1 VQEALVQ
8 QLTASCG
15 GVKVTKQAQQRLSYV
30 LALWCVVPAVAW
42 CACPDGSP
50 DPSLTRIVPCDALPR
65 YNRQEATGCDLAAP
79 GAEPAGDFALPPSSA
94 NLLEEPGAACARL
107 FDGFQM
113 SSAKRRRV
121 AEPEPEEALPGGL
134 EGDAASTWTPVRVL
148 QVDEHH
154 HVLQADVFKTALQDQ
169 AGLVLV
175 NFDSHD
181 DLGVPP
187 PSPGLGSQEAGTLQG
202 ASDVGTWIVPLLA
215 HRAVRTVVWV
225 TAWANIPRKKFNAHV
240 VRFPCGK
247 LAIGGAGVPKIW
259 RSLWGDD
266 FTTDPAPASGK
277 PGGPVVHPFRVVVVD
292 VEGAAS
298 ALKDELRLL
307 YNGRKPLGS
316 STSCVL
322 SVDIDYFST
331 RNPALRSLPFSDHP
345 SFAKAIWRLA
355 RTVPIMEGDAFH
367 AALTRLVV
375 PGEDPH
381 EVAAAIAACAVGTD
395 YEDPL
400 PRHELLS
407 TVHAAVERF
416 KKLSRGQRQDAY
428 GALLRAH
435 LADHQATPAELK
447 QLMESFQAAVTV
459 MMAQPG
465 ASREVVLAR
474 SEMYTTKRQAQ
485 DILHNA
491 LDILQVLP

>member
-1 VQEALVQ
+1 M
-8 QLTASCG
+8 
-15 GVKVTKQAQQRLSYV
+15 
-30 LALWCVVPAVAW
+30 
-42 CACPDGSP
+42 
-50 DPSLTRIVPCDALPR
+50 
-65 YNRQEATGCDLAAP
+65 
-79 GAEPAGDFALPPSSA
+79 LPPLSLA
-94 NLLEEPGAACARL
+94 HFLKEPGAACARL
-107 FDGFQM
+107 FDGFPM

-121 AEPEPEEALPGGL
+121 AAQEPGEALLTGL
-134 EGDAASTWTPVRVL
+134 EGDTTWTPVRVL

-154 HVLQADVFKTALQDQ
+154 HVLQADVFKAALQDQ

-187 PSPGLGSQEAGTLQG
+187 PSLGLGSREAGTLQG

-225 TAWANIPRKKFNAHV
+225 TAWANIPHKSFNAHV
-240 VRFPCGK
+240 VRHPCGK
-247 LAIGGAGVPKIW
+247 LAIGGADVPAIW

-266 FTTDPAPASGK
+266 YTTDPAPACK

-292 VEGAAS
+292 VKGAAA

-307 YNGRKPLGS
+307 SNGRKPLDS
-316 STSCVL
+316 STNCVL
-322 SVDIDYFST
+322 SVDIDFFST

-355 RTVPIMEGDAFH
+355 RTVPIIKGDAFH

-381 EVAAAIAACAVGTD
+381 EVAAAIEACASGTL
-395 YEDPL
+395 YEKPM
-400 PRHELLS
+400 PRHEVLS
-407 TVHAAVERF
+407 TAHAAVERF
-416 KKLSRGQRQDAY
+416 KKLSKGQREDAY

-447 QLMESFQAAVTV
+447 QLMDSFEAAVKV
-459 MMAQPG
+459 MMVQPG

-474 SEMYTTKRQAQ
+474 SELYTTKRQAQ
-485 DILHNA
+485 HILFSA
-491 LDILQVLP
+491 LDILHVLP